1 MERLLK
7 SKFKIGEKISENPFS
22 LTYRGTTLSGN
33 QPVIIKIYKR
43 GTLNSAL
50 IKAMKQKVKLL
61 SELLHP
67 GIARL
72 LDGDYGWQGFYYVRE
87 LVEGPSLM
95 EKFKTTPALDPFDA
109 EKIIIKICEA
119 LSAAHQMGIVHGA
132 LKPTN
137 IFVGPEVKLTDFII
151 EGEIKESY
159 PQKAVSVLEDN
170 LYLSPEEIL
179 GWPASTSSD
188 IYALGTIF
196 YEMLAGAYPYYPSPL
211 YKLKSPPP
219 PPPNLSPYLSTILN
233 KCLQSDPLLRFKTV
247 DDLRESLRQRTLVED
262 RKNLDLPAIEM
273 ENAPQAEEK
282 EIKIIKQERKR
293 SFFLLIVAALAV
305 TAGIIYALITSF
317 LMRP

>member
-7 SKFKIGEKISENPFS
+7 SKFKIGEKIGENPFS
-22 LTYRGTTLSGN
+22 LTYQGTTLSGN

-50 IKAMKQKVKLL
+50 IKAMKQKVKIL

-67 GIARL
+67 GIAKL

-87 LVEGPSLM
+87 LVEGPSLA
-95 EKFKTTPALDPFDA
+95 EKLKTARMIDPYDA
-109 EKIIIKICEA
+109 EKIMLKACEA
-119 LSAAHQMGIVHGA
+119 LSAAHERGIVHGA

-179 GWPASTSSD
+179 GWPASPSSD

-196 YEMLAGAYPYYPSPL
+196 YEMLAGAHPYYPSPL

-219 PPPNLSPYLSTILN
+219 PPPNLSPYLIAILN
-233 KCLQSDPLLRFKTV
+233 KCLQNDPLLRFNSV
-247 DDLRESLRQRTLVED
+247 ADLTESLRQKTLVESK
-262 RKNLDLPAIEM
+262 RGLDLPAIEM

-293 SFFLLIVAALAV
+293 SFFLLIVAVLAV

-317 LMRP
+317 LVRP